1 MYSIKELYKIGN
13 GPSSSHTIGPKKAA
27 EEFIKR
33 YPDCDKIK
41 AKLYGSL
48 ALTGKGH
55 LTDYIIVDTISPI
68 LCEIEFDIDTPQPH
82 PNTLIFEGFKNN
94 ALIATMKVYSVG
106 GGAIKIE
113 GDPERVID
121 RIYPLTKLKDI
132 NQYCKDYKMRLCDYV
147 DMIEG
152 DEITEYIE
160 KIYAVMKASIQRGI
174 STTGVLPGRL
184 QIKRKANYL
193 YYQKTPK
200 NMESMELRRRK
211 LVSYAYAVSEENA
224 SGGEIVTAPT
234 CGASGILPAC
244 LLYAEDTNRFS
255 HEDII
260 NGLKVAGLIGNIV
273 KENGSISGAEAG
285 CQAEVGTACSMAA
298 AFLVEIQGGSLEQIE
313 SAAEIALEHHLGL
326 TCDPIEG
333 YVQIPC
339 IERNAVAA
347 LRAVD
352 AANLS
357 SYLNN
362 SDSKIS
368 FDLVVETML
377 DTGKDLCY
385 RYKETSEGGLAKK
398 FK

>member
-1 MYSIKELYKIGN
+1 MFSIRELYKIGN
-13 GPSSSHTIGPKKAA
+13 GPSSSHTIGPKVSVM
-27 EEFIKR
+27 EFKKR
-33 YPDCDKIK
+33 YPNCDYVK
-41 AKLYGSL
+41 AILYGSL

-55 LTDYIIVDTISPI
+55 LTDYIIIKELNPI
-68 LCEIEFDIDTPQPH
+68 KCDVIFDVITDVPH
-82 PNTLIFEGFKNN
+82 PNTLELFGYQNN
-94 ALIATMKVYSVG
+94 ELIGKMRVYSVG

-113 GDPERVID
+113 GDEDRVID
-121 RIYPLTKLKDI
+121 EIYPHNKLKDI
-132 NQYCKDYKMRLCDYV
+132 ILYCKDYKLRLCEYV
-147 DMIEG
+147 DMVEG
-152 DEITEYIE
+152 DDFNDYIE
-160 KIYAVMKASIQRGI
+160 NIYDVMMKSIDRGLNAL
-174 STTGVLPGRL
+174 GYLPGSL
-184 QIKRKANYL
+184 HIKRKANYL
-193 YYQKTPK
+193 YNQKTPK
-200 NMESMELRRRK
+200 NMENMELRRRK

-244 LLYAEDTNRFS
+244 VRYAEETNRFS

-260 NGLKVAGLIGNIV
+260 NGLKTAGLIGNIV
-273 KENGSISGAEAG
+273 KQNGSISGAEAG

-298 AFLVEIQGGSLEQIE
+298 AFIVEIQGGSFEAIE
-313 SAAEIALEHHLGL
+313 SASEIALEHHLGL

-377 DTGKDLCY
+377 ATGRYLSNE
-385 RYKETSEGGLAKK
+385 YKETSEGGLAKK
-398 FK
+398 YK